1 MKNLKGLFSGF
12 LALVFYAVENV
23 VIQIKLSE
31 FAPERIT
38 TYFYIGAVMVTL
50 CLTPVALI
58 LRDQFGIDLAP
69 VSLKVFG
76 IIIICIA
83 VEIVA
88 DFFYFK
94 AYHEGASIA
103 TVSTLVSFLP
113 VMAVLLEAI
122 VKMEMISLRQ
132 FSGCLLVPVVV
143 YLVSGK

>member
-1 MKNLKGLFSGF
+1 MKSLKGLFSGF
-12 LALVFYAVENV
+12 LALLFYAVENV
-23 VIQIKLSE
+23 VIQIRFSE
-31 FAPERIT
+31 FAPERTT
-38 TYFYIGAVMVTL
+38 TYFYLGTVLVTL
-50 CLTPVALI
+50 CLMPVALI
-58 LRDQFGIDLAP
+58 FKDQFGVDMTP

-76 IIIICIA
+76 IIVICIV

-113 VMAVLLEAI
+113 VMAVLLEAV
-122 VKMEMISLRQ
+122 VKVEMISLRQ

-143 YLVSGK
+143 YLVNGK